1 MEEEDKEAEDDLTQ
15 MSFKF
20 CNVALTQLIGYDI
33 SKTDFRKRTIMKNQG
48 QNMFFS
54 PLFRQIY
61 PEEAGAETVRLTS

>member
-33 SKTDFRKRTIMKNQG
+33 SKTDDKVTSVYAFQCSKLEDIY
-48 QNMFFS
+48 
-54 PLFRQIY
+54 LFHNDR
-61 PEEAGAETVRLTS
+61 AELKAKI